1 MCTGLN
7 GYVLVYFIQ
16 AIFRS
21 AIQICKNKLLL
32 YISCACTMLRFGL
45 IHVYG
50 MYTYIYIYIY
60 IYVYISCV
68 TVSQL
73 RVPNHFVSYTFDVS
87 SMSSMQNLLL
97 TIKLMWYS

>member
-60 IYVYISCV
+60 IYICLYKLCDSKSAKSAKSFCQLYI
-68 TVSQL
+68 
-73 RVPNHFVSYTFDVS
+73 
-87 SMSSMQNLLL
+87 
-97 TIKLMWYS
+97 